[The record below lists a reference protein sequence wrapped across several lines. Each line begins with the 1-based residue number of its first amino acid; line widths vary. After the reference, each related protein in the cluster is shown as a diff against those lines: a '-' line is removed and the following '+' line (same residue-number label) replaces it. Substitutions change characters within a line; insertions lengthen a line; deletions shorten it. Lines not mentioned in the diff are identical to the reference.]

1 MNYVV
6 SKVLVA
12 EFQVMGICVLT
23 ILKLCLVFEIFYNV
37 LKTKT
42 TKEWIYADD
51 GIDSRDNKNENGEK
65 VTIVWTQ
72 KQNQF
77 RNILLEPT
85 LFIVGGISIL
95 LLTNLLQP
103 LTSQV

>member
-1 MNYVV
+1 
-6 SKVLVA
+6 
-12 EFQVMGICVLT
+12 MGICVLT

-65 VTIVWTQ
+65 VTIVWT
-72 KQNQF
+72 
-77 RNILLEPT
+77 
-85 LFIVGGISIL
+85 
-95 LLTNLLQP
+95 
-103 LTSQV
+103 